1 MGTFHSI
8 LNTVCM
14 RILEECLAPEDLPDP
29 ETEPGSLAT
38 GSFFTAE
45 RPGKPHIYTT
55 MSKTDS

>member
-1 MGTFHSI
+1 
-8 LNTVCM
+8 M